1 LRAIKSR
8 RKNSNNLNLKRNAKV
23 LELKDL
29 KKIKMKI
36 MDLIFKVKDKIKYLM
51 YHSKNNSRRR
61 HQNKMIKILNSK
73 RPTNK
78 FKNFVPN
85 ARDQNVLYFAKE
97 FVADLFIVNALNSI
111 INNYKLNPT
120 QMNCKNS
127 E

>member
-1 LRAIKSR
+1 
-8 RKNSNNLNLKRNAKV
+8 
-23 LELKDL
+23 
-29 KKIKMKI
+29 MKI
-36 MDLIFKVKDKIKYLM
+36 MDLIFKAKDKIKYLM

-61 HQNKMIKILNSK
+61 QQNKMIKILNSK